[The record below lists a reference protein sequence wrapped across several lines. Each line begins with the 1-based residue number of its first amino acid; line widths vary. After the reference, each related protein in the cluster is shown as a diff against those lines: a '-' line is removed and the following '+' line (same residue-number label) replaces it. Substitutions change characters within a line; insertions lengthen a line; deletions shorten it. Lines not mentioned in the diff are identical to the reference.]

1 MLSYNNDFIIFKS
14 KGKLMFPFLFMKNI
28 IIYIFISFAYILLVL
43 LDKKIIQTDSK
54 IFDFLA
60 KDYPSSVVQNY
71 MESQK
76 KWWWVSYVTT
86 PVLIGIKVLLVAF
99 CLNFVKIISEKLE
112 DVKFRD
118 ILTVVLIAEFVFVI
132 AGFYK
137 FFNFYLIDTDY
148 TLETLQTY
156 YPLSLINYK
165 EAISTEKWLAYPLQ
179 LANVFE
185 LMYWGVLAW
194 GIWQLADK
202 KISYQRSL
210 GYVALTYGVGLLF
223 WVGVV
228 CFLILSVS
236 Y

>member
-1 MLSYNNDFIIFKS
+1 MIKNNF
-14 KGKLMFPFLFMKNI
+14 
-28 IIYIFISFAYILLVL
+28 YIFLIVLFAHIFILYFTSYFLEINS
-43 LDKKIIQTDSK
+43 KII
-54 IFDFLA
+54 DFLA

-76 KWWWVSYVTT
+76 KWWWVSYAVT

-118 ILTVVLIAEFVFVI
+118 ILFVVLIAEFVFII

>member
-1 MLSYNNDFIIFKS
+1 MNKNNLLLSLTIIFFYLILTFVDKT
-14 KGKLMFPFLFMKNI
+14 
-28 IIYIFISFAYILLVL
+28 FIVSE
-43 LDKKIIQTDSK
+43 SK
-54 IFDFLA
+54 IFDYLA
-60 KDYPSSVVQNY
+60 NKYPSSVVQNY

-76 KWWWVSYVTT
+76 KWWWVSYAVT

-118 ILTVVLIAEFVFVI
+118 ILTVVLIAEFVFII

-156 YPLSLINYK
+156 YPLSLINFK

-179 LANVFE
+179 LANIFE
-185 LMYWGVLAW
+185 IMYWGVLAW

>member
-1 MLSYNNDFIIFKS
+1 
-14 KGKLMFPFLFMKNI
+14 MKNK
-28 IIYIFISFAYILLVL
+28 ILLIFFLTFLLNFFVL
-43 LDKKIIQTDSK
+43 WVSNYFLSIDTK

-60 KDYPSSVVQNY
+60 KDYPNDVVQNY
-71 MESQK
+71 MKSQK
-76 KWWWVSYVTT
+76 KWWWVSYAMII
-86 PVLIGIKVLLVAF
+86 VLIVTKVLLVAF

-112 DVKFRD
+112 NVKFRD
-118 ILTVVLIAEFVFVI
+118 ILTVVLIAEFVFII

-179 LANVFE
+179 LVNVFE
-185 LMYWGVLAW
+185 LMYWGILAW
-194 GIWQLADK
+194 GIWELADK

-210 GYVALTYGVGLLF
+210 GYVALTYGIGLLF

>member
-1 MLSYNNDFIIFKS
+1 MNKNNLLLSLTIIFFYLILTFVDKT
-14 KGKLMFPFLFMKNI
+14 
-28 IIYIFISFAYILLVL
+28 FIVSE
-43 LDKKIIQTDSK
+43 SK
-54 IFDFLA
+54 IFDYLA
-60 KDYPSSVVQNY
+60 NKYPSSVVQNY

-76 KWWWVSYVTT
+76 KWWWVSYAVT

-118 ILTVVLIAEFVFVI
+118 ILTVVLIAEFVFII

-210 GYVALTYGVGLLF
+210 GYVALTYGIGLLF

>member
-1 MLSYNNDFIIFKS
+1 MKN
-14 KGKLMFPFLFMKNI
+14 FLF
-28 IIYIFISFAYILLVL
+28 YIALISIYILLIIL
-43 LDKKIIQTDSK
+43 NRIYIQTDSK
-54 IFDFLA
+54 MFDFLA

-76 KWWWVSYVTT
+76 KWWWVSYAAT

-99 CLNFVKIISEKLE
+99 CLNFVKIVSEKLE
-112 DVKFRD
+112 NVRFRD
-118 ILTVVLIAEFVFVI
+118 ILTVVLIAEFVFII

>member
-1 MLSYNNDFIIFKS
+1 MNKNNLLLSLTIIFFYLILTFVDKT
-14 KGKLMFPFLFMKNI
+14 
-28 IIYIFISFAYILLVL
+28 FIVSE
-43 LDKKIIQTDSK
+43 SK
-54 IFDFLA
+54 IFDYLA
-60 KDYPSSVVQNY
+60 NKYPSSVVQNY

-76 KWWWVSYVTT
+76 KWWWVSYAVT

-118 ILTVVLIAEFVFVI
+118 ILTVVLIAEFVFII

-156 YPLSLINYK
+156 YPLSLINFK

-210 GYVALTYGVGLLF
+210 GYVALTYGIGLLF

>member
-1 MLSYNNDFIIFKS
+1 MKKLLLFILIIFLYS
-14 KGKLMFPFLFMKNI
+14 
-28 IIYIFISFAYILLVL
+28 LLTF
-43 LDKKIIQTDSK
+43 LDKTYITTDSK

-60 KDYPSSVVQNY
+60 KDYPSSVVQDY
-71 MESQK
+71 MDSQK
-76 KWWWVSYVTT
+76 KWWWVSYAIT
-86 PVLIGIKVLLVAF
+86 PIMIGIKVLLVAF

-112 DVKFRD
+112 QVKFRD
-118 ILTVVLIAEFVFVI
+118 ILTIVLMAEFVFVI

-137 FFNFYLIDTDY
+137 FFNFYLIETDY

-156 YPLSLINYK
+156 YPLSLINFK

-179 LANVFE
+179 LCNVFE
-185 LMYWGVLAW
+185 LFYWGILAW
-194 GIWQLADK
+194 GIWELADK
-202 KISYQRSL
+202 KISYIKSL
-210 GYVALTYGVGLLF
+210 GYVALTYGIGLLF

>member
-1 MLSYNNDFIIFKS
+1 MRIN
-14 KGKLMFPFLFMKNI
+14 FL
-28 IIYIFISFAYILLVL
+28 IFISLIFINLLL
-43 LDKKIIQTDSK
+43 FYLESNFIRTDSK
-54 IFDFLA
+54 VFDFLA

-76 KWWWVSYVTT
+76 KWWWVSYAVT

-112 DVKFRD
+112 NVKFRD
-118 ILTVVLIAEFVFVI
+118 ILTVVLIAEFVFII

-137 FFNFYLIDTDY
+137 FFNFYLIETDY

-179 LANVFE
+179 LLNVFE
-185 LMYWGVLAW
+185 LMYWGILAW
-194 GIWQLADK
+194 GIWELADK

-210 GYVALTYGVGLLF
+210 GYVALTYGIGLLF

>member
-1 MLSYNNDFIIFKS
+1 MKKLLLFIFIILLYS
-14 KGKLMFPFLFMKNI
+14 LLTFLDK
-28 IIYIFISFAYILLVL
+28 AYIT
-43 LDKKIIQTDSK
+43 TDSK

-76 KWWWVSYVTT
+76 KWWWVRYAVT

-112 DVKFRD
+112 QVKFSD
-118 ILTVVLIAEFVFVI
+118 ILMVVLMAEFVFVI

-137 FFNFYLIDTDY
+137 FFNFYLIETDY

-156 YPLSLINYK
+156 YPLSLINFK
-165 EAISTEKWLAYPLQ
+165 DAISTEKWLAYPLQ
-179 LANVFE
+179 LCNVFE
-185 LMYWGVLAW
+185 LFYWGILAW
-194 GIWQLADK
+194 GIWELADK
-202 KISYQRSL
+202 KISYIKSL
-210 GYVALTYGVGLLF
+210 GYVALTYGIGLLF

>member
-1 MLSYNNDFIIFKS
+1 MKNASLLLLVIIFS
-14 KGKLMFPFLFMKNI
+14 LIL
-28 IIYIFISFAYILLVL
+28 IYLDNAYI
-43 LDKKIIQTDSK
+43 TTSSK

-76 KWWWVSYVTT
+76 KWWWVSYAVT

-112 DVKFRD
+112 QVKFRD
-118 ILTVVLIAEFVFVI
+118 ILTIVLMAEFVFLI

-137 FFNFYLIDTDY
+137 FFNFYLVDTDY

-156 YPLSLINYK
+156 YPLSLINFK

-179 LANVFE
+179 LCNLFE
-185 LMYWGVLAW
+185 LIYWGILAW
-194 GIWQLADK
+194 GIWELTNK

-210 GYVALTYGVGLLF
+210 GYVALTYGIGLLF

>member
-1 MLSYNNDFIIFKS
+1 MKKLLLFILI
-14 KGKLMFPFLFMKNI
+14 
-28 IIYIFISFAYILLVL
+28 ILLYSL
-43 LDKKIIQTDSK
+43 LTFLDKTYITTDSK

-76 KWWWVSYVTT
+76 KWWWVSYVIT
-86 PVLIGIKVLLVAF
+86 PIMIGIKVLLVAF

>member
-1 MLSYNNDFIIFKS
+1 MNKNNLLLSLTIIFFYLILTFVDKT
-14 KGKLMFPFLFMKNI
+14 
-28 IIYIFISFAYILLVL
+28 FIVSE
-43 LDKKIIQTDSK
+43 SK
-54 IFDFLA
+54 IFEYLA
-60 KDYPSSVVQNY
+60 NKYPSSVVQNY

-118 ILTVVLIAEFVFVI
+118 ILTVVLIAEFVFII

-179 LANVFE
+179 LLNVFE

>member
-1 MLSYNNDFIIFKS
+1 
-14 KGKLMFPFLFMKNI
+14 MKN
-28 IIYIFISFAYILLVL
+28 ILLVL
-43 LDKKIIQTDSK
+43 NFILLYVLITFLDKTYITTESK

-60 KDYPSSVVQNY
+60 KNYPSSVVQNY

-76 KWWWVSYVTT
+76 KWWWVSYAVT

-118 ILTVVLIAEFVFVI
+118 ILTVVLIAEFVFII

-210 GYVALTYGVGLLF
+210 GYVALTYGIGLLF

>member
-1 MLSYNNDFIIFKS
+1 MKKFSIFLSIIF
-14 KGKLMFPFLFMKNI
+14 LN
-28 IIYIFISFAYILLVL
+28 ILLL
-43 LDKKIIQTDSK
+43 YLDSIYVTTSSK

-76 KWWWVSYVTT
+76 KWWWVSYAVT

-112 DVKFRD
+112 QVKFRD
-118 ILTVVLIAEFVFVI
+118 ILTVVLMAEFVFLI

-137 FFNFYLIDTDY
+137 FFNFYLVDTDY

-156 YPLSLINYK
+156 YPLSLINFK

-179 LANVFE
+179 LCNLFE
-185 LMYWGVLAW
+185 LIYWGILAW

-202 KISYQRSL
+202 KISYQKSL
-210 GYVALTYGVGLLF
+210 GYVALTYGIGLLF

>member
-1 MLSYNNDFIIFKS
+1 
-14 KGKLMFPFLFMKNI
+14 MKNA
-28 IIYIFISFAYILLVL
+28 SLLLLVIFFSL
-43 LDKKIIQTDSK
+43 ILIYLDKTYITTDSK

-71 MESQK
+71 MDSQK

-118 ILTVVLIAEFVFVI
+118 ILTVVLIAEFVFII

-179 LANVFE
+179 LLNVFE
-185 LMYWGVLAW
+185 LMYWGILAW
-194 GIWQLADK
+194 GIWELADK

-210 GYVALTYGVGLLF
+210 GYVALTYVIGLLF

-228 CFLILSVS
+228 CFLILSIS

>member
-1 MLSYNNDFIIFKS
+1 MRNY
-14 KGKLMFPFLFMKNI
+14 FLCI
-28 IIYIFISFAYILLVL
+28 LCISIYFFLVY
-43 LDKKIIQTDSK
+43 LDKSYISTDSK

-112 DVKFRD
+112 DVQFRD
-118 ILTVVLIAEFVFVI
+118 ILTVVLIAEFVFII

-156 YPLSLINYK
+156 YPLSLINFK

>member
-1 MLSYNNDFIIFKS
+1 
-14 KGKLMFPFLFMKNI
+14 MKNA
-28 IIYIFISFAYILLVL
+28 SLLLLVIFFSL
-43 LDKKIIQTDSK
+43 ILIYLDKTYITTDSK

-71 MESQK
+71 MDSQK

-156 YPLSLINYK
+156 YPLSLINFK
-165 EAISTEKWLAYPLQ
+165 DAISTEKWLAYPLQ
-179 LANVFE
+179 LCNVFE
-185 LMYWGVLAW
+185 LFYWGILAW
-194 GIWQLADK
+194 GIWELADK
-202 KISYQRSL
+202 KISYIKSL
-210 GYVALTYGVGLLF
+210 GYVALTYGIGLLF

>member
-1 MLSYNNDFIIFKS
+1 MKKITILFII
-14 KGKLMFPFLFMKNI
+14 
-28 IIYIFISFAYILLVL
+28 ISFLYTALIF
-43 LDKKIIQTDSK
+43 LDKTYISTDSK

-76 KWWWVSYVTT
+76 KWWWVSYAVT

-118 ILTVVLIAEFVFVI
+118 ILTVVLIAEFVFII

-179 LANVFE
+179 LLNVFE

-228 CFLILSVS
+228 CFLILSIS

>member
-1 MLSYNNDFIIFKS
+1 MNKNNLLLSLTIIFFYLILTFVDKT
-14 KGKLMFPFLFMKNI
+14 
-28 IIYIFISFAYILLVL
+28 FIVSE
-43 LDKKIIQTDSK
+43 SK
-54 IFDFLA
+54 IFDYLA
-60 KDYPSSVVQNY
+60 NKYPSSVVQNY

-112 DVKFRD
+112 DVQFRD
-118 ILTVVLIAEFVFVI
+118 ILTVVLIAEFVFII

-194 GIWQLADK
+194 GIWQLVDK

>member
-1 MLSYNNDFIIFKS
+1 
-14 KGKLMFPFLFMKNI
+14 
-28 IIYIFISFAYILLVL
+28 
-43 LDKKIIQTDSK
+43 
-54 IFDFLA
+54 
-60 KDYPSSVVQNY
+60 

-118 ILTVVLIAEFVFVI
+118 ILTVVLIAEFVFII

>member
-1 MLSYNNDFIIFKS
+1 
-14 KGKLMFPFLFMKNI
+14 MKNSVQTVTI
-28 IIYIFISFAYILLVL
+28 VFFLNFLLVYISKNG
-43 LDKKIIQTDSK
+43 LDTQEK

-71 MESQK
+71 MDSQK
-76 KWWWVSYVTT
+76 KWWWVSYAVT
-86 PVLIGIKVLLVAF
+86 PVLIGIKILLVAF

-112 DVKFRD
+112 DVQFRD

-156 YPLSLINYK
+156 YPLSLINFK

-179 LANVFE
+179 LCNLFE

-194 GIWQLADK
+194 GIWELADK
-202 KISYQRSL
+202 KISYIKSL
-210 GYVALTYGVGLLF
+210 GYVALTYGIGLLF

-228 CFLILSVS
+228 CFLILSIS

>member
-1 MLSYNNDFIIFKS
+1 MKKLLLFIFIILLYS
-14 KGKLMFPFLFMKNI
+14 LLTFLDK
-28 IIYIFISFAYILLVL
+28 AYIT
-43 LDKKIIQTDSK
+43 TDSK

-76 KWWWVSYVTT
+76 KWWWISYAVT

-112 DVKFRD
+112 QVKFRD
-118 ILTVVLIAEFVFVI
+118 ILTIVLMAEFVFVI

-156 YPLSLINYK
+156 YPLSLINFK
-165 EAISTEKWLAYPLQ
+165 DAISTEKWLAYPLQ
-179 LANVFE
+179 LCNLFE

-194 GIWQLADK
+194 GIWELADK
-202 KISYQRSL
+202 KISYIKSL
-210 GYVALTYGVGLLF
+210 GYVALTYGIGLLF

>member
-1 MLSYNNDFIIFKS
+1 MIKNNF
-14 KGKLMFPFLFMKNI
+14 
-28 IIYIFISFAYILLVL
+28 YIFLIVLFAHIFILYFTSYFLEINS
-43 LDKKIIQTDSK
+43 KII
-54 IFDFLA
+54 DFLA

-71 MESQK
+71 IESQK
-76 KWWWVSYVTT
+76 KWWWVSYAVT

-118 ILTVVLIAEFVFVI
+118 ILTVVLIAEFVFII

-156 YPLSLINYK
+156 YPLSLINFK

>member
-1 MLSYNNDFIIFKS
+1 MKN
-14 KGKLMFPFLFMKNI
+14 FLF
-28 IIYIFISFAYILLVL
+28 YIALISIYILLIIL
-43 LDKKIIQTDSK
+43 NRIYIQTDSK
-54 IFDFLA
+54 MFDFLA

-112 DVKFRD
+112 DVQFRD
-118 ILTVVLIAEFVFVI
+118 ILTVVLIAEFVFII

-137 FFNFYLIDTDY
+137 FFNFYLVDTDY

-156 YPLSLINYK
+156 YPLSLINFK

>member
-1 MLSYNNDFIIFKS
+1 
-14 KGKLMFPFLFMKNI
+14 MKD
-28 IIYIFISFAYILLVL
+28 YILFFVL
-43 LDKKIIQTDSK
+43 ILISLLFVFVDKNLLQTDSK

-60 KDYPSSVVQNY
+60 KDYPSSVVQDY

-76 KWWWVSYVTT
+76 KWWWVGYVIT
-86 PVLIGIKVLLVAF
+86 PAIIGVKILLVAF

-112 DVKFRD
+112 DVQFRD
-118 ILTVVLIAEFVFVI
+118 ILTVVLIAEFVFII

-179 LANVFE
+179 LLNVFE

-194 GIWQLADK
+194 GIWELTNK

-210 GYVALTYGVGLLF
+210 GYVALTYGIGLLF

-228 CFLILSVS
+228 CFLILSIS